1 MAGGSRGRAPT
12 NQTGEASHSSGLR
25 GQSTP
30 ETVAGNQTWVLEL
43 IEEVIG
49 LVRQQRQQPQQLVQ
63 QDVAPPEQRRI
74 IAEFKRMA
82 PSAFKGTTSPQEA
95 QAWIDKME
103 KAFRAMECIDEEK
116 EALTWQRFRTAF
128 YSKYFPAMSE
138 LEREFLNLNQE
149 TMTVDK
155 YEAEF
160 DRLSRFAPT
169 LVMDAES
176 RMWRFEEGLKPHLR
190 RGLAAVHSA
199 NYDDLVDRAKNMK
212 IVWKETQE
220 SKDRIQKKRSR
231 DDDTHSGQNSSK
243 TAKSHNQSCQSG
255 KQGSYGKTT
264 QQEKPKCGQRGHKVV
279 EYPQQDLRSVQ
290 RPQTTRTQQVQAS
303 PALAQSAQPSSPKQQ
318 KGGRPRTPGCIYVL
332 TQQDAQ
338 ASNTVMSG
346 TLLVASVYAHTLYD
360 SGATHFFVSST
371 FMRKH
376 DLLCVPLEYDL
387 HVSTPAGNGMIGNQ
401 LASHFAI
408 INCNEKQIKFQIP
421 GDTEFSFVGSGAY
434 TSS

>member
-1 MAGGSRGRAPT
+1 MSVERT
-12 NQTGEASHSSGLR
+12 L
-25 GQSTP
+25 TP
-30 ETVAGNQTWVLEL
+30 EQ
-43 IEEVIG
+43 
-49 LVRQQRQQPQQLVQ
+49 
-63 QDVAPPEQRRI
+63 
-74 IAEFKRMA
+74 
-82 PSAFKGTTSPQEA
+82 
-95 QAWIDKME
+95 
-103 KAFRAMECIDEEK
+103 

-128 YSKYFPAMSE
+128 YSKYFSAMSE
-138 LEREFLNLNQE
+138 LERKFLNLNQE

-231 DDDTHSGQNSSK
+231 DDDTHSGQNSSN

-303 PALAQSAQPSSPKQQ
+303 PAPAQSAQPSSPKQQ

-360 SGATHFFVSST
+360 SGATRFFVSST

-401 LASHFAI
+401 VCKTCPAQMVGRDLPTDLIVTDMHDFGI
-408 INCNEKQIKFQIP
+408 ILVM
-421 GDTEFSFVGSGAY
+421 D
-434 TSS
+434 